1 MFSTPRAKAVT
12 IVLVALVVTAMLW
25 VWADAQRKRELSNTV
40 ASLVEDTS
48 LRVRDALSAQA
59 TVPPAESAEIVRKL
73 DDHAAQIDKR
83 LQELRAMDGSLNYAL
98 VDAADGY
105 VLTARE
111 LVRKLGSSYRY
122 RLQLSRSVQALNDH
136 MLNSDRRS
144 KSWVSD
150 AVRAKDQLEKDY
162 FGYKLAV
169 EAFGHVLETYPETR
183 AKMAP
188 YVDTKLLVEEGLVK
202 EAREQALGNAQ
213 KITEEIDKLRQLSTF
228 R

>member
-1 MFSTPRAKAVT
+1 MFSSPKAKAVA
-12 IVLVALVVTAMLW
+12 IVLVAIIVTAALW
-25 VWADAQRKRELSNTV
+25 VWADAQRKRELKNTV

-48 LRVRDALSAQA
+48 LRVRDALSAQV

-73 DDHAAQIDKR
+73 DDHAAQLDKR

-122 RLQLSRSVQALNDH
+122 RLQLSRSVQALKDH

-144 KSWVSD
+144 KTWVSD

-169 EAFGHVLETYPETR
+169 EAFGHVLETYPEAR

-188 YVDTKLLVEEGLVK
+188 YVDNTLLVEEGLVRD
-202 EAREQALGNAQ
+202 AREQALGNAL
-213 KITEEIDKLRQLSTF
+213 KVTEEIDKLRQLSTF